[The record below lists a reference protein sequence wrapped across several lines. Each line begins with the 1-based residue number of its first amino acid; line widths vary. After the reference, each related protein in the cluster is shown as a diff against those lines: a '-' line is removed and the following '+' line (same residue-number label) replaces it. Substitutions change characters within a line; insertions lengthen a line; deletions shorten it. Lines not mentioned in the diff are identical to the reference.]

1 LESKEKMIRG
11 GCAGAMMGEKMAAQA
26 WQDDPQ
32 LGEFGDE
39 RLDRAGGDLLAAM
52 VTKRTVNVRRLAGK
66 RSQEVRFG
74 RFLHNENITAEA
86 MLASAAKRVRGRA
99 EGRHVLVIQ
108 DTTEINYADHVKS
121 KRGFGTVGNGEDIGL
136 FLHPLLVVEASTG
149 GILGLAGS
157 LVMNRRRR
165 PKTPAVQRPL
175 AQKESRRWLAG
186 ARQAGRV
193 LQAAAS
199 ITMVADRESDIY
211 EEFACRPDHVQL
223 LTRAAQDRCLADGR
237 RLFTAARTNPEATQ
251 YMIDVPAKGKRK
263 PRQTMVCLRYGEVTL
278 CRPRRGRHNAQVP
291 PTVPVRVVHVEEIN
305 PSRGQPPVTWT
316 LLTTHAV
323 DTVADAQ
330 RIVAWYRLR
339 WIIEE
344 LNRTLK
350 SQGLDVEESQIKK
363 ASVIRKLCV
372 IALIAAMHVIQLVR
386 ARDGHTKQKLA
397 DGFDKEDRP
406 LLEKL
411 NAQMQGKTEKQKNPH
426 ARGTL
431 AWASWIIGRLG
442 GWTGYYKKPGPK
454 VMHIGLTQFHAA
466 KQGWLLAHGP

>member
-1 LESKEKMIRG
+1 MLATGLREG
-11 GCAGAMMGEKMAAQA
+11 
-26 WQDDPQ
+26 PH

-39 RLDRAGGDLLAAM
+39 RLDRVGRDLLSAM
-52 VTKRTVNVRRLAGK
+52 VTKRTVNVRRMAGK
-66 RSQEVRFG
+66 RSQELRFG
-74 RFLHNENITAEA
+74 RFLHNESVTADA
-86 MLASAAKRVRGRA
+86 MLAFAEQQVQRRA

-108 DTTEINYADHVKS
+108 DTTEINYDHHAKS

-149 GILGLAGS
+149 GIVGLAGS
-157 LVMNRRRR
+157 LIMNRRRR
-165 PKTPAVQRPL
+165 PKTPAVDRPL
-175 AQKESRRWLAG
+175 AKKESRRWLAG

-193 LQAAAS
+193 LEGAAS
-199 ITMVADRESDIY
+199 ITVVADRESDIY
-211 EEFACRPDHVQL
+211 DEFACRPDNVHL
-223 LTRAAQDRCLADGR
+223 LTRAAQDRCLADGQ
-237 RLFTAARTNPEATQ
+237 RLFAAARANAEAAQ

-263 PRQTMVCLRYGEVTL
+263 PRQAMVCLRYGAVTL
-278 CRPRRGRHNAQVP
+278 RRPRRGRHNRHLP
-291 PTVPVRVVHVEEIN
+291 PTVELHVVHVEEIS
-305 PSRGQPPVTWT
+305 PPRGQPPVTWT
-316 LLTTHAV
+316 LLTTHEV
-323 DTVADAQ
+323 NSVEDAQ

-350 SQGLDVEESQIKK
+350 SQGLDIEESQIRK

-397 DGFDKEDRP
+397 DGFDQEDRP

-411 NAQMQGKTEKQKNPH
+411 NAQLEGKTEKQKNPH

-454 VMHIGLTQFHAA
+454 VMNIGLAEFHAA
-466 KQGWLLAHGP
+466 KRGWLLAHGP

>member
-1 LESKEKMIRG
+1 
-11 GCAGAMMGEKMAAQA
+11 MAAQA

-39 RLDRAGGDLLAAM
+39 RLDRVGRDLLSAM
-52 VTKRTVNVRRLAGK
+52 VTKRTVNVRRMAGK
-66 RSQEVRFG
+66 RSREVRFG
-74 RFLHNENITAEA
+74 RFLHNENVTAEA
-86 MLASAAKRVRGRA
+86 ILATAEKQVQRRA

-108 DTTEINYADHVKS
+108 DTTEINYARHVKS

-149 GILGLAGS
+149 GIVGLAGS

-165 PKTPAVQRPL
+165 PQTAAVKRPL
-175 AQKESRRWLAG
+175 AKKESRRWLEG
-186 ARQAGRV
+186 ARHAGRV
-193 LQAAAS
+193 LQGAAS
-199 ITMVADRESDIY
+199 ITVVADRESDIY

-237 RLFTAARTNPEATQ
+237 HLFAAARANAEAAQ
-251 YMIDVPAKGKRK
+251 YLIDVPAKGNRK
-263 PRQTMVCLRYGEVTL
+263 PRRTMVCLRYGEVTL
-278 CRPRRGRHNAQVP
+278 CRPRRGHNEHVP
-291 PTVPVRVVHVEEIN
+291 PTVGLAVVHVEEIN
-305 PSRGQPPVTWT
+305 PPRGQPPVTWT

-350 SQGLDVEESQIKK
+350 SQGLDVEESQINK

-466 KQGWLLAHGP
+466 KQGWLLARGP